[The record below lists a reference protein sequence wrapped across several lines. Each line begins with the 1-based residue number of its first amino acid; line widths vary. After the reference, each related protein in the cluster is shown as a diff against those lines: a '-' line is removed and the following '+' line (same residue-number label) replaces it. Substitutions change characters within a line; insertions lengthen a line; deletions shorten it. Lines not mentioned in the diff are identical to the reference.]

1 MNLEIEIDKRNTGKF
16 YQKNKGIKGSVQCK
30 RQAMLDITKD
40 CGEGK
45 FFSQNYIGRE
55 SQVLDNC
62 KKILIILELNTTIY

>member
-16 YQKNKGIKGSVQCK
+16 YQKNKGVKSSFECR
-30 RQAMLDITKD
+30 RQAILDITKD
-40 CGEGK
+40 CGDGK
-45 FFSQNYIGRE
+45 FFSKNYISIE